1 MSVDKLCRFRVVKGY
16 SVLGEEA
23 EITYV
28 GVREGLV
35 YIAPFIEERFF
46 ERSSVVRQGAFEWRE
61 LECFLQIVKSEML
74 CLMAPKTIISHFA
87 LDSDVVGVSRI
98 HQAVDVSGPWDDI
111 KSQLSKREGKRR
123 EQCVAQ
129 GFHYNVSFED
139 HDFFEFY
146 HSMHLP
152 TMKSRYGDLARSVEE
167 KEAYAR
173 LFKQA
178 VLFRIYDAKE
188 WVAGSVSQIDKSG
201 RILNARLIGVKNGSG
216 TYRVNGSQNFVY
228 HSIIEWAA
236 NSLAIDYV
244 DFQGCE
250 PFLTKGTFQYKKRFG
265 TRAVIPENNFGDWR
279 LLIRMAALS
288 PSVRYFLI
296 NNPLLIEA
304 GCKSLKALYFYDAN
318 NVARLDIPFESS
330 GIDGAVF
337 RDLDSLY
344 G

>member
-1 MSVDKLCRFRVVKGY
+1 MSVDQLCHFRVVNGR
-16 SVLGEEA
+16 SRVGEKA

-46 ERSSVVRQGAFEWRE
+46 ECSSVVRQGAFGWGE
-61 LECFLQIVKSEML
+61 LECFLKIVKSEML
-74 CLMAPKTIISHFA
+74 CLMAPKKIISHFA
-87 LDSDVVGVSRI
+87 LKSDVVGVCRI
-98 HQAVDVSGPWDDI
+98 HQEVDVSGDWSDI
-111 KSQLSKREGKRR
+111 KSHLSKRECKRR

-139 HDFFEFY
+139 RDFFEFY
-146 HSMHLP
+146 HLMHLP
-152 TMKSRYGDLARSVEE
+152 TMKHRYGELARSVEE

-173 LFKQA
+173 LFKQG
-178 VLFRIYDAKE
+178 VLFRIYDATE

-201 RILNARLIGVKNGSG
+201 RILNARLIGVKNGSD
-216 TYRVNGSQNFVY
+216 TYRVNGAQNFVY

-236 NSLAIDYV
+236 NNSSIDYV

-265 TRAVIPENNFGDWR
+265 TRAFIPNNNFGDWW
-279 LLIRMAALS
+279 LLMRVTELS
-288 PSVRYFLI
+288 PSVRSFLI
-296 NNPLLIEA
+296 NNPLLIE
-304 GCKSLKALYFYDAN
+304 GEGKSLKALYFYDAN
-318 NVARLDIPFESS
+318 NTARLDIPFESK
-330 GIDGAVF
+330 GIEGVVF
-337 RDLDSLY
+337 RDLDSLH